1 MIAFLQ
7 MLLMILKIVEV
18 YFFGLLFLS
27 ILVSIWSLTDETRA
41 IWKESRRKHRQTIQL
56 ERRQERLRQH
66 KEETAAKAT
75 AEARRKAFLGDPYMC
90 GFDSDGKLI
99 LGEWMHFP
107 TFNDAQII
115 LNEAEKIVKDEQKQI
130 QKDDLVF
137 TNTEEL

>member
-7 MLLMILKIVEV
+7 MLVMILQIVEV

-27 ILVSIWSLTDETRA
+27 ILVAVWNLTDETRA
-41 IWKESRRKHRQTIQL
+41 IRKEGRRK
-56 ERRQERLRQH
+56 RRQATQLKRRQARLRQH

-107 TFNDAQII
+107 SFNDAQTI

-137 TNTEEL
+137 ITIEEA